1 MKTLKQALAAAL
13 TSLAVCG
20 PASAGIF
27 TYDIYLSKG
36 LGNATLEIDSTAA
49 TATYTGANIDLTVT
63 SSDLLGF
70 SGADPT
76 TTVFEADDIAGTLVS
91 NGTTYNAVL
100 TPRRSTLFR
109 FDSNRAGVW
118 TQLVDSAGATRG
130 FDFGGR
136 TTFTGV
142 TTTPPIFAEPPSGP
156 TPPGSSSGGG
166 SVPVPATAL
175 FILAG
180 FAGIGGAMRRKK
192 KAL

>member
-13 TSLAVCG
+13 MSLAVCG

-130 FDFGGR
+130 FDFGGN

-142 TTTPPIFAEPPSGP
+142 TIPSEPP
-156 TPPGSSSGGG
+156 TSSGGG